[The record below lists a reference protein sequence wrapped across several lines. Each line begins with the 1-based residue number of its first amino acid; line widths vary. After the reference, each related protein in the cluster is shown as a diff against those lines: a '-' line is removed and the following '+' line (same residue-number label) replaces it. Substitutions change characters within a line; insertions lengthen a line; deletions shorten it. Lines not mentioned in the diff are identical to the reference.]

1 MKYTFSA
8 KNPANH
14 FISIKVECNL
24 SNQDK
29 LTIQLPAWRP
39 GRYELANF
47 AKNVKDFVVYDQ
59 NGNRLC
65 APKLS
70 KDSWEVECNNAT
82 SISIQY
88 DYYASELN
96 AGATWMDE
104 NQLYVNPVN
113 CCVYVLG
120 KENQPC
126 EIQLAIPNDYKV
138 ASSMEPLGNNL
149 FKVSD
154 FQEFADTP
162 FIASNSLQHKSYES
176 KGITFHVWFQGECKP
191 HWNKVITDFQKFTDY
206 QIEIFNGF
214 PVKEYHFLNQM
225 TTYPSYH
232 GVEHQKSTV
241 IQLGPSHKVFDTSYV
256 DFLGVSSHELYHTW
270 NIKAIR
276 PQEMLPYDFTK
287 ENYSYMGYVAE
298 GVTSYMGDRVLY
310 ECGVFEESQYFKEF
324 ETYLTRHFHNDG
336 RKHMSVANSS
346 WDTWLDGYV
355 QGIPGRKTSI
365 YTEGALIAYICDM
378 RIRKATNNEASLHN
392 VMQELYQLTNTKK
405 GYTETD
411 YRNLLEKISGESF
424 EDIFIN
430 LLHGTSDFTPF
441 IIEALGYEGWKFET
455 KPSSKEYENF
465 GLKGIGKSGSFEI
478 SNVMEGST
486 AERSGLIPSDAIH
499 SINGIR
505 INNDLSEWLIYFQE
519 DSISLSIE
527 REKKLKKIELQP
539 NNGKGFSK
547 FTVSNK
553 SK

>member
-14 FISIKVECNL
+14 FISIQVECTV

-47 AKNVKDFVVYDQ
+47 AKNVKDFFVYDQ
-59 NGNRLC
+59 NGSRLC
-65 APKLS
+65 AYKLS
-70 KDSWEVECNNAT
+70 KDSWEVESKDTT
-82 SISIQY
+82 SIRIEY

-96 AGATWMDE
+96 AGATWLDE

-120 KENQPC
+120 KENEPC
-126 EIQLAIPNDYKV
+126 EIQLEIPNDYKV
-138 ASSMEPLGNNL
+138 ASSMESLENNL
-149 FKVSD
+149 FKVSN
-154 FQEFADTP
+154 FQELADTP
-162 FIASNSLQHKSYES
+162 FIASNSLRHKSYES
-176 KGITFHVWFQGECKP
+176 NGVIFHLWFQGECKP
-191 HWNKVITDFQKFTDY
+191 NWNKVITDFQKFTDY

-214 PVKEYHFLNQM
+214 PVKEYHFLNQI
-225 TTYPSYH
+225 TTYHSYH

-241 IQLGPSHKVFDTSYV
+241 IQLGPSHKVFSTSYV

-287 ENYSYMGYVAE
+287 ENYSYLGYVAE

-365 YTEGALIAYICDM
+365 YTEGALIAYISDM
-378 RIRKATNNEASLHN
+378 RIRKATSNEASLHN
-392 VMQELYQLTNTKK
+392 VMQEMYQLTNADR

-411 YRNLLEKISGESF
+411 YRHLLEKISGESF

-430 LLHGTSDFTPF
+430 LLHGTADFTPY
-441 IIEALGYEGWKFET
+441 IIEALGYEGWKFEA
-455 KPSSKEYENF
+455 KPSSKEYENY
-465 GLKGIGKSGSFEI
+465 GLKGIGKNGSFEI

-486 AERSGLIPSDAIH
+486 AEKSGLIPSDAIH

-527 REKKLKKIELQP
+527 REKRLKKIDLQP

>member
-14 FISIKVECNL
+14 FISIKVECTL

-70 KDSWEVECNNAT
+70 KDSWEVDCKNAT

-88 DYYASELN
+88 DYYASVLN

-113 CCVYVLG
+113 CCVYILG
-120 KENQPC
+120 KENEPC

-138 ASSMEPLGNNL
+138 ASSMEPLENNL
-149 FKVSD
+149 FKVSNY
-154 FQEFADTP
+154 QELADTP

-176 KGITFHVWFQGECKP
+176 KGITFHIWFQGECKP
-191 HWNKVITDFQKFTDY
+191 NWNKLITDFQKFTNY

-214 PVKEYHFLNQM
+214 PVKEYHFLNQI
-225 TTYPSYH
+225 TSYRSYH

-241 IQLGPSHKVFDTSYV
+241 IQLGPSHKLFGTSYV

-276 PQEMLPYDFTK
+276 PKEMLPYDFTK
-287 ENYSYMGYVAE
+287 ENYSHMGYVAE

-310 ECGVFEESQYFKEF
+310 ECGVFEENQYFKEF

-378 RIRKATNNEASLHN
+378 RIRRATSNGASLHN
-392 VMQELYQLTNTKK
+392 VMQEMYKLSNTGK
-405 GYTETD
+405 GYTEVD
-411 YRNLLEKISGESF
+411 YRNILEKISGESF
-424 EDIFIN
+424 EDIFTK
-430 LLHGTSDFTPF
+430 LVYGTEDFTPF
-441 IIEALGYEGWKFET
+441 IVEALNYEGWKFET
-455 KPSSKEYENF
+455 KPSTKEYENF
-465 GLKGIGKSGSFEI
+465 GLKGTWKSGSFEI
-478 SNVMEGST
+478 SHVLEGST
-486 AERSGLIPSDAIH
+486 AEKSGIVVSDCVH

-527 REKKLKKIELQP
+527 REKRLKKIDLLP

-547 FTVSNK
+547 FKISNK

>member
-1 MKYTFSA
+1 MKYTISA
-8 KNPANH
+8 KSPSNH
-14 FISIKVECNL
+14 FISIQVECTV

-47 AKNVKDFVVYDQ
+47 AKNVKDFFVYDQ
-59 NGNRLC
+59 NGSRLC
-65 APKLS
+65 AYKLS
-70 KDSWEVECNNAT
+70 KDSWEVESKDTT
-82 SISIQY
+82 SIRIEY

-120 KENQPC
+120 KENEPC

-138 ASSMEPLGNNL
+138 ASSMEALENNL

-154 FQEFADTP
+154 FQELADTP
-162 FIASNSLQHKSYES
+162 FIASNTLQHKSYDS
-176 KGITFHVWFQGECKP
+176 HGITFHVWFQGECKP
-191 HWNKVITDFQKFTDY
+191 NWNKVITDFQKFTDY

-214 PVKEYHFLNQM
+214 PVKEYHFLNQI
-225 TTYPSYH
+225 TTYQSYH

-241 IQLGPSHKVFDTSYV
+241 IQLGPSHKVFGTSYV

-287 ENYSYMGYVAE
+287 ENYSHMGYVTE
-298 GVTSYMGDRVLY
+298 GVTTYMGDRVLY
-310 ECGVFEESQYFKEF
+310 ECGVFGENQYFKEF

-365 YTEGALIAYICDM
+365 YTEGALIAYICDI
-378 RIRKATNNEASLHN
+378 RIRKSTNNEASLHD
-392 VMQELYQLTNTKK
+392 VMCELYKTTNTEK
-405 GYTETD
+405 GYTEKD
-411 YRNLLEKISGESF
+411 YKGLLEKVSGESF
-424 EDIFIN
+424 EDIFKK
-430 LLHGTSDFTPF
+430 LLHGTEDFTPF
-441 IIEALGYEGWKFET
+441 ILEALAYENWRFEE
-455 KPSSKEYENF
+455 KPSTKEHENF
-465 GLKGIGKSGSFEI
+465 GIKGIWKNGGFYI
-478 SNVMEGST
+478 TNILEGST
-486 AERSGLIPSDAIH
+486 AEKSELIPSDTIH

-505 INNDLSEWLIYFQE
+505 LNNDLSDWLIYFQE
-519 DSISLSIE
+519 DSINLSIE
-527 REKKLKKIELQP
+527 REKKLKKIDLLP
-539 NNGKGFSK
+539 NNGKGYGIFK
-547 FTVSNK
+547 LSNK
-553 SK
+553 SN